1 MRRIVLLLF
10 PVALIGVVAYIVT
23 TTASL
28 PDRVASHFGANGL
41 ANGYMSRDGYRTF
54 IVAFAL
60 GVPLFV
66 VAVVGLLPRIFP
78 GAVNIRD
85 RDYWFAPE
93 RRESTLGFLFGW
105 ACSLGMLLSLFIAA
119 IHAAVMV
126 ANAYE
131 PPRLPAVLFWIDLG
145 AFAIGMVVWV
155 AAITYHFRRRP

>member
-1 MRRIVLLLF
+1 MRRLVFLLF
-10 PVALIGVVAYIVT
+10 PVAIVGVLAYILT
-23 TTASL
+23 TIPSL

-66 VAVVGLLPRIFP
+66 VAVVGLLPRAFP
-78 GAVNIRD
+78 GAINIRD

-93 RRESTLGFLFGW
+93 RRDNTLGYLFGW
-105 ACSLGMLLSLFIAA
+105 ACSLGALLALFIAA

-131 PPRLPAVLFWIDLG
+131 PPRLPTALFWIDLV
-145 AFAIGMVVWV
+145 AFGVGMIVWI
-155 AAITYHFRRRP
+155 AAIADHFRRPT